1 MRQLSRGYPIHILF
15 ARGIKGVIN
24 NSEVWVVDD
33 DASIR
38 WVLERA
44 LVDAGLSVREF
55 GDIDEAM
62 RVMGHELPNV
72 VMTDIKMPGR
82 KGLEFLETLG
92 DQFPEI
98 PVIVMTAYTALD
110 NAVSAYGS
118 RAFEYLPKPFDLD
131 EATALVKRALTRRTD
146 WQTALRQSVDE
157 KLAIGSFDLL
167 GDLGAEFEKILLQAT
182 LAFTQGRKQEA
193 ARRIGWSRN
202 TLTRKL
208 KELKI
213 D

>member
-1 MRQLSRGYPIHILF
+1 MSRRHPIHILL
-15 ARGIKGVIN
+15 ARGLKRVKK
-24 NSEVWVVDD
+24 NSEVWVVDN

-55 GDIDEAM
+55 GNVDEAM
-62 RVMGHELPNV
+62 GVVGHEPPDAV
-72 VMTDIKMPGR
+72 ITDIEMPSR
-82 KGLEFLETLG
+82 KGLEFLGILG
-92 DQFPEI
+92 DRFPEI
-98 PVIVMTAYTALD
+98 PVIVMTAYTDLD

-118 RAFEYLPKPFDLD
+118 GAFEYLPKPFDLD

-157 KLAIGSFDLL
+157 KLAIGSSDLL
-167 GDLGAEFEKILLQAT
+167 GDLGVEFEKILLQAT
-182 LAFTQGRKQEA
+182 LAFTRGRKQEA

-202 TLTRKL
+202 TLARKL